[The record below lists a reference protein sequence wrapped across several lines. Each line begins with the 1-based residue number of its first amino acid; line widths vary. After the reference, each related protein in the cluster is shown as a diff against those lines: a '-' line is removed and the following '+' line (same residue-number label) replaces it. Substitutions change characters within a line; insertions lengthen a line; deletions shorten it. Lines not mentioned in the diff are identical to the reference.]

1 MAKTPRTAKELP
13 RISDAEWLVMQ
24 VVWQRGRV
32 TTNDVVEA
40 LRPPASAWKP
50 KTVMTLLKR
59 LVDKGALGYER
70 KGRGYEFHAL
80 VDEAECKR
88 AETWSFLRRVYG
100 GSLRPM
106 LASFVEEKALSKRE
120 IEELKAILER
130 GGTEP

>member
-1 MAKTPRTAKELP
+1 MTKTPRATQELP
-13 RISDAEWLVMQ
+13 RISDAEWMVMH
-24 VVWQRGRV
+24 VVWQRARAS
-32 TTNDVVEA
+32 TNEVVEA
-40 LRPPASAWKP
+40 LRPPATAWKP

-70 KGRGYEFHAL
+70 KGRTYEFFPL

-88 AETWSFLRRVYG
+88 AETRSFLQRVYG

-120 IEELKAILER
+120 IEELRAILER
-130 GGTEP
+130 KGK